1 MTAIGWIG
9 VLVLVIMLLIIVVI
23 NGMINYRDGLVLH
36 ARRST
41 MASVNTVTFQWMK
54 LSDTT
59 EFIVRSVAVDSR
71 QFQTNHRGFVVIMT
85 IHYLF
90 DERKDTLDM
99 L

>member
-1 MTAIGWIG
+1 M
-9 VLVLVIMLLIIVVI
+9 LVIMLLIIVVI

-71 QFQTNHRGFVVIMT
+71 QFPNKSSRICRNYDNSLFV
-85 IHYLF
+85 
-90 DERKDTLDM
+90 
-99 L
+99 